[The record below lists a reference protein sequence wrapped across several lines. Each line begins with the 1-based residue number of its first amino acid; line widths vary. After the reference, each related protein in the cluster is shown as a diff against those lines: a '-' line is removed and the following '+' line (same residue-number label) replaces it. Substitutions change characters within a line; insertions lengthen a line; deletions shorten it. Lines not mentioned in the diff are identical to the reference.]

1 MKRILITL
9 LFITIGTLSFAQFIP
24 QQPAKPVK
32 SVKSVKRTK
41 QIKTVKKTEP
51 QEEPK
56 IIPREIPKE
65 IVNEGSYIIVFRG
78 GQFASALSNYNIFI
92 DGKKV
97 CKLSNGKYLKYPVS
111 PGKHEIEAKKA
122 GVDIMKKQTF
132 TSVISKRGE
141 NNYISCNI
149 KTSLLREKLEMIE
162 VVESSGSQYV
172 NNLKEDNCQTEINE
186 NKNNH

>member
-9 LFITIGTLSFAQFIP
+9 LFLTIGTLSFAQFIP
-24 QQPAKPVK
+24 PQPAKPVK
-32 SVKSVKRTK
+32 SVKPVKRTK
-41 QIKTVKKTEP
+41 QIKTVKKTEL

-56 IIPREIPKE
+56 IIPKVIPKE
-65 IVNEGSYIIVFRG
+65 IINEGSYIIVFRG

-111 PGKHEIEAKKA
+111 PGKHEVEAKKA
-122 GVDIMKKQTF
+122 GVDIIKKQTF

-172 NNLKEDNCQTEINE
+172 SSLKEDNCQTEINE